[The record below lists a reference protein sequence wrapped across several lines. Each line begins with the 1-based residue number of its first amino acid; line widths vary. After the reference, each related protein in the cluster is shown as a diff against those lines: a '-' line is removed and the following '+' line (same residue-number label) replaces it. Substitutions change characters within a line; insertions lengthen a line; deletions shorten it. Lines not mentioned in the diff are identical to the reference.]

1 MKSPIVSRPAT
12 KQEWVQCDKC
22 EKWRRLP
29 PRISPE
35 DLPDVWYCSMNTWDV
50 NLATCTAVEEKHD
63 ANPSPSRS
71 GAAATEPARSYSEQ
85 SQIPTSFGPSSKLSY
100 RNLIFGSGR
109 RQKYVSERTRA
120 QESLFA
126 GRDGADGDMS
136 TPRAPYA
143 DSDVFCGKGTDGDGA
158 AGGRGVF
165 DIVSHSRAWR
175 ELGASAGALHGQG
188 EFSCLRPAFFSC
200 SSPSADLPQISASP
214 VLFDPSLA
222 SAASRSVGYEQF
234 CQPNGSLKQETV
246 DMLKAMAYMC
256 LDEEREIPAH
266 EVLLQIQCQDWD
278 HIPSHWLELRAL
290 VNVEIVTSILEELA
304 SGGIVDAVQHGMPGM
319 LAVDAVLYR
328 KSRGFKQREENV
340 VTSSKRPSVLK
351 DRWLRC

>member
-1 MKSPIVSRPAT
+1 MTIDACFPFPSIKHSQANSPSIPRLFLFVQH

-35 DLPDVWYCSMNTWDV
+35 DLPDVWYCAMNTWDV

-71 GAAATEPARSYSEQ
+71 GAAAAGAAAGAPESAREYSEQ

-120 QESLFA
+120 QESLFT
-126 GRDGADGDMS
+126 GRDGGDGDMS

-143 DSDVFCGKGTDGDGA
+143 DSDVFCGKAASERDGGVGG

-165 DIVSHSRAWR
+165 DVVSHSRAWR
-175 ELGASAGALHGQG
+175 ELGAGAGALYGLG
-188 EFSCLRPAFFSC
+188 AFVCRPAVFS
-200 SSPSADLPQISASP
+200 SHP
-214 VLFDPSLA
+214 V
-222 SAASRSVGYEQF
+222 G
-234 CQPNGSLKQETV
+234 K
-246 DMLKAMAYMC
+246 
-256 LDEEREIPAH
+256 
-266 EVLLQIQCQDWD
+266 
-278 HIPSHWLELRAL
+278 
-290 VNVEIVTSILEELA
+290 
-304 SGGIVDAVQHGMPGM
+304 
-319 LAVDAVLYR
+319 
-328 KSRGFKQREENV
+328 
-340 VTSSKRPSVLK
+340 
-351 DRWLRC
+351 